1 MSKIK
6 TNTIENVAGTESH
19 SVDTMG
25 IESGSNAD
33 GNYIKFPD
41 GTLICISKVITN
53 YTNVANGSI
62 FTSAQRTWTYPMVFI
77 EEPAVSASDGNST
90 RWADVFNPEL
100 HQSRFFSFGATS
112 STTSSNVT
120 LTAIGR
126 WK

>member
-25 IESGSNAD
+25 IESGDNTN
-33 GNYIKFPD
+33 GKYTKFPD
-41 GTLICISKVITN
+41 GTLICVSKDITN
-53 YTNVANGSI
+53 YTNVASGSI
-62 FTSAQRTWTYPMVFI
+62 FISAQRTWTYPMAFI
-77 EEPAVSASDGNST
+77 EKPAVSASDENGF
-90 RWADVFNPEL
+90 RWADVFNPES
-100 HQSRFFSFGATS
+100 HQARFFSFGATS